1 MAGWRSTRSTP
12 TSPRPASGI
21 ALDGDQAYVIADT
34 LELDRFTPPDAS
46 SVETIATLLPG
57 PTHDWWD
64 NVRDYRGWI
73 GLDDARLFFWQ
84 AEADRTFELCS
95 VPKLGG
101 AQACSA
107 PIASIGPFTVTSSA
121 AYAHVDGRFV
131 RVDKTTGA
139 GDVFWD
145 AGDWRVTGNVWAVT
159 GGVEWLTSDGDLYR
173 FDEPA
178 CWRK

>member
-1 MAGWRSTRSTP
+1 MSVVHEAKSAAA
-12 TSPRPASGI
+12 PAAIVKEVRIVVPSIPIPG
-21 ALDGDQAYVIADT
+21 
-34 LELDRFTPPDAS
+34 PMS
-46 SVETIATLLPG
+46 SVSRATWGGLERATASAHTLQCRSAA
-57 PTHDWWD
+57 
-64 NVRDYRGWI
+64 RDYRGWI
-73 GLDDARLFFWQ
+73 GLDDARVFFWQ

-107 PIASIGPFTVTSSA
+107 SIASIGPFTVTSSA
-121 AYAHVDGRFV
+121 AYALVDGRSI

-139 GDVFWD
+139 ADVFWD